1 MAPFEEG
8 FGRLIAGA
16 ALLLALQTTQLVV
29 GPGGSHRSIRDA
41 LAAAG
46 PGDTIRVTAGVYH
59 EHPVI
64 DKPVV
69 LLGEPGAVLDGDGRG
84 IVLFVNAP
92 AVVIRGF
99 TIRGSGA
106 DQSRE
111 SAGILATEAPGI
123 VVEDC
128 RFEDVLFGIY
138 LKQSH
143 DAVIRGNTIEGKNLA
158 MPLRGDGIRLWYS
171 HNGLIV
177 RNELSRVR
185 DLVIWFSNG
194 TEVRGNRV
202 SDSRYGV
209 HYMYSDHNRFEG
221 NEFRANHVGAFVMY
235 SNDIVFEGNL
245 FAEARGTTGR
255 GLGFKD
261 ADRITAIGNVLVKN
275 AIGISIDN
283 SPTSE
288 NVENI
293 FRDNVIAYNDIGVWM
308 LPSVHSNRF
317 EGNQL
322 VDNVVP
328 VGVSGGG
335 AATKNHWHG
344 NYWSEYAG
352 FDADR
357 DGSGD
362 TPFVFERLSD
372 DLMAKHQALQ
382 VFNLSLS
389 VSALNTLS
397 RVFPLL
403 NPEPIVI
410 DSAPRI
416 ARADVGLGKGEGG
429 KGNGGVAAGFLLVG
443 LLALVAVPRLRRPL
457 RRRA

>member
-1 MAPFEEG
+1 MIP
-8 FGRLIAGA
+8 GA
-16 ALLLALQTTQLVV
+16 ALLLALQATQLVV
-29 GPGGSHRSIRDA
+29 GPDGSHRSISDA

-64 DKPVV
+64 GKPVV

-171 HNGLIV
+171 HNGLLIG
-177 RNELSRVR
+177 NELSRVR
-185 DLVIWFSNG
+185 DFVIWFSDG
-194 TEVRGNRV
+194 TEVLDNRV

-221 NEFRANHVGAFVMY
+221 NEFRANHVGAFIMY
-235 SNDIVFEGNL
+235 SNDIVFENNL

-261 ADRITAIGNVLVKN
+261 ADRITVIGNVLVKN

-283 SPTSE
+283 SPSSE
-288 NVENI
+288 NVENV

-335 AATKNHWHG
+335 TAMRNHWSG

-372 DLMAKHQALQ
+372 DLMAKHRALQ
-382 VFNLSLS
+382 VFNLSLG
-389 VSALNTLS
+389 VTALNTLS

-403 NPEPIVI
+403 VPEPIVI

-416 ARADVGLGKGEGG
+416 ERTNVGKRET
-429 KGNGGVAAGFLLVG
+429 GNGQRGTAAGFLAVG
-443 LLALVAVPRLRRPL
+443 LLALVTVPWLRRPR

>member
-1 MAPFEEG
+1 M
-8 FGRLIAGA
+8 IAGA

-29 GPGGSHRSIRDA
+29 GAGGTHGSIREA

-46 PGDTIRVTAGVYH
+46 PGDTVRVTAGVYH

-69 LLGEPGAVLDGDGRG
+69 LLGEPGAILDGDGRG
-84 IVLFVNAP
+84 IVLLVRAP
-92 AVVIRGF
+92 AVIRGF
-99 TIRGSGA
+99 TIRGSGS

-111 SAGILATEAPGI
+111 NAGILATEAPGI
-123 VVEDC
+123 VIEDC

-177 RNELSRVR
+177 GNDLSRVR
-185 DLVIWFSNG
+185 DLVIWFANG
-194 TEVRGNRV
+194 TEVRDNRV

-221 NEFRANHVGAFVMY
+221 NQFRANHVGAFIMY

-288 NVENI
+288 NVENV
-293 FRDNVIAYNDIGVWM
+293 FRDNVIAYNDVGIWM

-335 AATKNHWHG
+335 TATKNLWHG

-372 DLMAKHQALQ
+372 DLMAKNQALQ
-382 VFNLSLS
+382 VFNLSLG

-416 ARADVGLGKGEGG
+416 IRDDAEAGEAGESPSSRG
-429 KGNGGVAAGFLLVG
+429 AALGFLAVG
-443 LLALVAVPRLRRPL
+443 LLALFTVPRLRRPL
-457 RRRA
+457 KRRA

>member
-1 MAPFEEG
+1 MIP
-8 FGRLIAGA
+8 GA

-29 GPGGSHRSIRDA
+29 GPGGTHRSIRDA

-46 PGDTIRVTAGVYH
+46 PGDTVRVTAGVYH
-59 EHPVI
+59 EHLVI
-64 DKPVV
+64 DRPVV
-69 LLGEPGAVLDGDGRG
+69 LLGEPGAVLEGDGRG

-92 AVVIRGF
+92 AVIRGF
-99 TIRGSGA
+99 TIRGSGS

-111 SAGILATEAPGI
+111 NAGILATEAPGI
-123 VVEDC
+123 VIEDC
-128 RFEDVLFGIY
+128 HLEDVLFGIY
-138 LKQSH
+138 LKESH

-177 RNELSRVR
+177 GNELSRVR
-185 DLVIWFSNG
+185 DLVIWFANG
-194 TEVRGNRV
+194 TEVRNNKV

-235 SNDIVFEGNL
+235 SDDIVFEGNL

-288 NVENI
+288 NVENV
-293 FRDNVIAYNDIGVWM
+293 FRDNVIAYNDVGVWM

-335 AATKNHWHG
+335 TATKNHWHG

-372 DLMAKHQALQ
+372 DLMAKNQALQ
-382 VFNLSLS
+382 VFNLSLG

-416 ARADVGLGKGEGG
+416 VRAETAKREA
-429 KGNGGVAAGFLLVG
+429 GNGKRGVAAGFLAVG
-443 LLALVAVPRLRRPL
+443 LLALVAMPRLRSP
-457 RRRA
+457 